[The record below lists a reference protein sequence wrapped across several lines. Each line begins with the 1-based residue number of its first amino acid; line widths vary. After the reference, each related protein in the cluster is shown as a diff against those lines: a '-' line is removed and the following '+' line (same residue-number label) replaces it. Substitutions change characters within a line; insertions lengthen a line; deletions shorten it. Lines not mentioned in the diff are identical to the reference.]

1 MKITQA
7 EWNKYIKTMS
17 LLSDTASKEFAEW
30 ANNNGGW
37 NAIDRNLMAEA
48 AYQIAS
54 KYADSSSA
62 LAGEMYEA
70 IANAENKIVK
80 RAEMADEVDYGQLAK
95 AINGALKHSTNDNF
109 VSSPVGRAVK
119 QAGADTMLKNASR
132 DGAEFAWI
140 PSGDSCPFCLVLASN
155 GWRRASKKTTNGN
168 HAEHIHTNCNCQFAI
183 RFNKDTQIEGYD
195 PSIYEKMY
203 YDAEGNTWKEKIKT
217 LQTNYRNSFKKLSND
232 GKIIIDGDVF
242 VPCLQKVSTGD
253 LVDTIVEKV
262 DRKELKG
269 YTKENGWYVNWSKMP
284 KEANIYKLTV
294 KGDDEIQGL
303 IGMTPNYE
311 AQSMYLNWIVTAPQN
326 NKLLLNGK
334 PKKYEGVGGHLMA
347 IAAEKSIENGFDGY
361 AYGYAA
367 NTELI
372 QQYHDRFGAEWVPI
386 GHPYQV
392 VFSGPNMKK
401 LLELYN
407 YEWKE

>member
-95 AINGALKHSTNDNF
+95 AINGALKHSTNDDF

-195 PSIYEKMY
+195 PIAYQKMY
-203 YDAEGNTWKEKIKT
+203 YDAEGNTSSEKMKSLQELYRAKQTNNSLTKSDILDKLSLEEQRALLNYKSSKSYILNEDLRKTNGDISKLSSEERKWIENLDNALDKMPNYSGDIVRVVDFSKFKNKDEKIQEFVDKYVVGEIISHPSYLSCSYKT
-217 LQTNYRNSFKKLSND
+217 DYNPNANIQMYVIDSKN
-232 GKIIIDGDVF
+232 GKDISSIGADEGEVLYKRDEKFATIQKELIDGVWYII
-242 VPCLQKVSTGD
+242 L
-253 LVDTIVEKV
+253 
-262 DRKELKG
+262 KE
-269 YTKENGWYVNWSKMP
+269 
-284 KEANIYKLTV
+284 
-294 KGDDEIQGL
+294 
-303 IGMTPNYE
+303 
-311 AQSMYLNWIVTAPQN
+311 
-326 NKLLLNGK
+326 
-334 PKKYEGVGGHLMA
+334 
-347 IAAEKSIENGFDGY
+347 
-361 AYGYAA
+361 
-367 NTELI
+367 
-372 QQYHDRFGAEWVPI
+372 R
-386 GHPYQV
+386 
-392 VFSGPNMKK
+392 
-401 LLELYN
+401 
-407 YEWKE
+407 